1 MDVLINDDDS
11 SLNIELGTFEK
22 NIKKEVIGVIDSFLS
37 FLTRY
42 DKIITHNMLALKLDF
57 KFKSLVLMYYFIN
70 HEQHGVAKARNYDRK
85 PCFLCSWNLISIY
98 IHYLRL
104 KVLLF
109 VELIKITT

>member
-1 MDVLINDDDS
+1 MSLKLKEEMNHLILMDVLINDDDS

-57 KFKSLVLMYYFIN
+57 KFKSLVLIYYFIN
-70 HEQHGVAKARNYDRK
+70 HEQHGVARARNYDRK
-85 PCFLCSWNLISIY
+85 PSFLCS
-98 IHYLRL
+98 
-104 KVLLF
+104 
-109 VELIKITT
+109 